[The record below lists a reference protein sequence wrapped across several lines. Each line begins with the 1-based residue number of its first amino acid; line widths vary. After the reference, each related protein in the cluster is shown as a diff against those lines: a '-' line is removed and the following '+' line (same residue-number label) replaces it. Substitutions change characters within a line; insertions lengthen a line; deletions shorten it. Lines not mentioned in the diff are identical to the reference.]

1 MTFNENLDW
10 KALNKAEE
18 DSMIYEGKV
27 QTVLERDVDFRTENG
42 VYEAYISDNE
52 LEKVKTAGLM

>member
-10 KALNKAEE
+10 KALNKPEE

>member
-10 KALNKAEE
+10 KALNKLEE

-52 LEKVKTAGLM
+52 LEKIKTAGLL